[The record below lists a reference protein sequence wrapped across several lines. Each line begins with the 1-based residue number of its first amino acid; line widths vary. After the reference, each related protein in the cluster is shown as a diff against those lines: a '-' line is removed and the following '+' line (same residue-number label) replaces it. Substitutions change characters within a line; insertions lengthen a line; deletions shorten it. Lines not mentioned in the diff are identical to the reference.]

1 MRVRMVD
8 AYRHDGNVGE
18 ACHEEAAPTPEALE
32 QARACVL
39 RGNRVPPCEV
49 PDADLVAYAE
59 GDLRGARGEWVA
71 AHLAACPSCQERL
84 ALFAAV
90 DTLLRADPVPDLDP
104 AQAAWMRA
112 YLDAHPQRH
121 RFPPPWPWRYRPR
134 WPHALSV
141 ALVAKVGLLALLFW
155 PGSGLTLVQVRV
167 PLALATLA
175 VLVAL
180 TPPRA
185 RRTD

>member
-1 MRVRMVD
+1 MGD
-8 AYRHDGNVGE
+8 TYQHDGSE
-18 ACHEEAAPTPEALE
+18 AEARRGGAAPIPEAVE
-32 QARACVL
+32 QARARVL
-39 RGNRVPPCEV
+39 RGNRVPPCEI
-49 PDADLVAYAE
+49 PDADLIAYAE
-59 GDLRGARGEWVA
+59 GDLGGARGEWVA
-71 AHLAACPSCQERL
+71 AHLAACPSCRERL
-84 ALFAAV
+84 SLFAAV

-104 AQAAWMRA
+104 ARAAWMRA

-141 ALVAKVGLLALLFW
+141 ALVAKGGLLALLFW

-175 VLVAL
+175 VIVAL
-180 TPPRA
+180 TPPREHG
-185 RRTD
+185 TD